1 MTEWLRAAFC
11 WGALLPLLAAA
22 CAAPLAAPT
31 PTVVPQSTPTVVP
44 QPTPTAVP
52 VPTATPAPALEPRTP
67 NGDYFLGRDDAPVTM
82 EMFGDFQCPV
92 CGEFARSEEPV
103 LVQQYVDTGNVKF
116 VWRDFAWIGVES
128 YLAAQAARC
137 AGQQG
142 HFWAYHDYLF
152 AHQNGE
158 NLATFSQQNLGAIA
172 ANLGLEPDR
181 FATCMNRGDEPRAV
195 QRSISVGVSLG
206 IDVTP
211 AFVINGDVRIGAPPA
226 SRLKALMDSYLART
240 TH

>member
-1 MTEWLRAAFC
+1 MSRVR
-11 WGALLPLLAAA
+11 GGLLLVILLTG
-22 CAAPLAAPT
+22 CAAPFASPT
-31 PTVVPQSTPTVVP
+31 PIPVPE
-44 QPTPTAVP
+44 
-52 VPTATPAPALEPRTP
+52 PTATAAPALEPRTE
-67 NGDYFLGRDDAPVTM
+67 NGDYFLGREDAPLTM

-92 CGEFARSEEPV
+92 CGQFARAEEPR
-103 LVQQYVDTGNVKF
+103 LVQQYVDTGKVKF

-158 NLATFSQQNLGAIA
+158 NLGAFSQQNLGVIA
-172 ANLGLEPDR
+172 ANLGLEPDA
-181 FATCMNRGDEPRAV
+181 FGACMNRGEEPRAV
-195 QRSISVGVSLG
+195 QRSIGIGVGLG

-211 AFVINGDVRIGAPPA
+211 AFVLNGELHIGAPPP
-226 SRLKALMDSYLART
+226 SRLNAFVDSYLARAP
-240 TH
+240 H